1 MKKTAVFLGLSLV
14 ANVTLLAI
22 FWLRPSASKPVPTP
36 FVTTSSPQ
44 ARTTSSGKP
53 DPAAEL
59 SVADQASL
67 IRAQSLLATDDLP
80 TLVTRLRAAGFS
92 PLIIRA
98 MVSARLSEIYGA
110 RRKAAVAHLEVV
122 PYWRSSQSFP
132 HNPPVG
138 AEVRNL
144 FREQSAQFTALLGP
158 DSAATDEWSQL
169 MEQRQFGYLPPE
181 KIAPL
186 KRIVDD
192 YNDLQSAI
200 YNETQGIILPED
212 QAKLALLQ
220 KERRADL
227 AELLTPE
234 ELEAYELRT
243 SNIAN
248 QLRHQLSAFRPTEE
262 EFRAI
267 YALAQAAQ
275 PPQQNPFS
283 FTFSSDLFKQ
293 IETMLGPDRAAIYR
307 MTTDPAYQQIDRIA
321 TRLTLPAAIIPQIY
335 STSKELQQRA
345 QALQSDSTLSNET
358 RSSQLAALATE
369 GESKLTA
376 LLGPRG
382 FEIYQNQTG
391 RWLTKLKPKS
401 VNGSN

>member
-22 FWLRPSASKPVPTP
+22 FWLRPSASKPCRRL
-36 FVTTSSPQ
+36 SSQLRHPKPAPLQRQ
-44 ARTTSSGKP
+44 ARSRRRAFCRRPSQSHP
-53 DPAAEL
+53 RAVPARHRRSAHPRHPAARRGIF
-59 SVADQASL
+59 A
-67 IRAQSLLATDDLP
+67 
-80 TLVTRLRAAGFS
+80 
-92 PLIIRA
+92 LIIRA